1 MWIVKRRNVVHF
13 GVEWKLWGEVV
24 LENNWCMRSIKML
37 ITATAMSPPLTHI
50 LLGAKHE
57 NGLKLMAQTATL
69 HKACSSSVSG
79 PGLPCRTGN
88 SYSPH
93 KQVSTVCW
101 ILQDERGFCFTKVQ
115 YLDLIQ
121 HLSIAMWSCAY
132 VRHGHVNRRLEL
144 AKYKLSKM
152 IVIHTSIE
160 ISSSFHW
167 AELIAAL
174 HFWWPIGT
182 ALEIAAEKLFAV
194 PL

>member
-1 MWIVKRRNVVHF
+1 
-13 GVEWKLWGEVV
+13 
-24 LENNWCMRSIKML
+24 
-37 ITATAMSPPLTHI
+37 
-50 LLGAKHE
+50 
-57 NGLKLMAQTATL
+57 
-69 HKACSSSVSG
+69 
-79 PGLPCRTGN
+79 
-88 SYSPH
+88 
-93 KQVSTVCW
+93 
-101 ILQDERGFCFTKVQ
+101 
-115 YLDLIQ
+115 
-121 HLSIAMWSCAY
+121 
-132 VRHGHVNRRLEL
+132 VNRRLEL